1 MIKIILGKKIGMTQ
15 LFDKDVLIPVTVV
28 VAGPCRVIQKKTEK
42 KDGYNAIQLGF
53 GEIKEDRITR
63 PLSGHFKKNGAPPQR
78 YLKEIITDDID
89 GIKIGEEIKVNI
101 FEEGD
106 LVDVSGI
113 SKGKG
118 FMGVMKRYNFKGG
131 PASHGAKQW
140 HRRPGS
146 IGASSDPSRVFK
158 GKKMPGRMGGEK
170 ITVRNLRVVKTNEKG
185 NFLLIKGALPG
196 KNGDLLTIK
205 RVTKTL
211 PEKVKDGNKSL

>member
-1 MIKIILGKKIGMTQ
+1 MIKVILGKKIGMTQ
-15 LFDKDVLIPVTVV
+15 LFDKDALVPITVV
-28 VAGPCRVIQKKTEK
+28 EAGPCRVIQKKTEK

-63 PLSGHFKKNGAPPQR
+63 PLSGHFKKKGVPPQR
-78 YLKEIITDDID
+78 YLKEVRTDDID
-89 GIKIGEEIKVNI
+89 QIKIGEEIKVDI
-101 FEEGD
+101 FKEGD
-106 LVDVSGI
+106 LVNVSGI

-118 FMGVMKRYNFKGG
+118 FAGVMKRHNFKGG

-170 ITVRNLRVVKTNEKG
+170 TTVRNLRVMKVDEKG

-196 KNGDLLTIK
+196 KSGDLLTIK
-205 RVTKTL
+205 EIKKTL
-211 PEKVKDGNKSL
+211 AGKG

>member
-1 MIKIILGKKIGMTQ
+1 MIKMILGKKIGMTQ
-15 LFDKDVLIPVTVV
+15 LFDKDLLVPVTIVA
-28 VAGPCRVIQKKTEK
+28 AGPCRVAQKKTEK

-53 GEIKEDRITR
+53 GEIKEDYTTK
-63 PLSGHFKKNGAPPQR
+63 PLVGHFKKKGIPPQR
-78 YLKEIITDDID
+78 YLREVRTDDID
-89 GIKIGEEIKVNI
+89 QIKIGEEIKVSI
-101 FEEGD
+101 FKEGY

-118 FMGVMKRYNFKGG
+118 FAGVMKRHNFKGG

-170 ITVRNLRVVKTNEKG
+170 ITVHNLRVIKVNEKK
-185 NFLLIKGALPG
+185 NLLLIKGALPG

-205 RVTKTL
+205 EVKKTL
-211 PEKVKDGNKSL
+211 AGKN